1 MRRFAITALAAL
13 LAATPVFAPALADA
27 GGATSVPEPTDA
39 LLLLLGAA
47 GVAIGRRMHAR
58 RDRRDKKD

>member
-1 MRRFAITALAAL
+1 MRRFAIATLAAL
-13 LAATPVFAPALADA
+13 LAGTPALADA
-27 GGATSVPEPTDA
+27 GSATSVPEPTDA